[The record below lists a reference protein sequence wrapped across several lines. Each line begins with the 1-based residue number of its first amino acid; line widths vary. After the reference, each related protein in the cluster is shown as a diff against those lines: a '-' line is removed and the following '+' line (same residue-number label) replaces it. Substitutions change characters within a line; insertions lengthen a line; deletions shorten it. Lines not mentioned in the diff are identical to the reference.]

1 MNPHDGSSYF
11 LKIVLNIKLINRF
24 LPIYCWYKCNR
35 DRFFSVPASF
45 IPDCLNF
52 LQINTVVHFDY
63 LSSKSGD
70 KTKGGKKVSKLG
82 EQTLVV
88 I

>member
-1 MNPHDGSSYF
+1 
-11 LKIVLNIKLINRF
+11 
-24 LPIYCWYKCNR
+24 
-35 DRFFSVPASF
+35 
-45 IPDCLNF
+45 